1 MSLTAI
7 ELLDLMEDVI
17 DGEEEKRSEKEKL
30 QEWSPEYNDQYYG
43 DEEDFSDEEDYDD
56 EDYATDEWGDDEEED
71 DWEDEDEWGDEEDA
85 YDYYGE
91 SMIPKQVKIRGG
103 KLVKIAAHQK
113 RRMTSKQKMALAAA
127 RKRAHT
133 GMANRQRAKSMKV
146 RAQKGM

>member
-7 ELLDLMEDVI
+7 ELLDLMENVI
-17 DGEEEKRSEKEKL
+17 GEDETSEDEKL
-30 QEWSPEYNDQYYG
+30 REWSPEYNDQFYG
-43 DEEDFSDEEDYDD
+43 DEDDFSDEEDYDD
-56 EDYATDEWGDDEEED
+56 EDYASDEWGDDEEED
-71 DWEDEDEWGDEEDA
+71 DWEDEEDDA

-91 SMIPKQVKIRGG
+91 SIVPKQVKIRGG

-133 GMANRQRAKSMKV
+133 GMANRLRAKSMKV
-146 RAQKGM
+146 RSQKGM